1 MGLPDKE
8 ALHSIATCGDD
19 MKRTWLVI
27 AGLAI
32 LIGGVLAGAWL
43 TQRGILFS
51 TAKSQRVVASAVS
64 APPPVRETTETAKA
78 QDVEVT
84 VPAESVDRMHLEV
97 ANVTGGTVNT
107 EVRVPGTVQANAYK
121 EVHVTPIAGGAITQ
135 VSAELGQ
142 SVKRG
147 QPIAQVFSRDLAE
160 ARVTAFLATS
170 AELEAEHKN
179 LERTQDLL
187 RMGATP
193 RKELERVEANHQV
206 HAAHL
211 EEARQKLLL
220 LGLDPTQIERLSAGQ
235 QVSTYI
241 SVLSPIDGIV
251 TTRGVNLGQVVGL
264 GQDLFTVT
272 DLSTVWVEG
281 SVLEDDFSVVRVG
294 SHATIT
300 TPAHPGRIYRGV
312 VDYIEPRLD
321 PQTRTAKVRVTIENP
336 GLALRM
342 GMYVDLAFTNVQAG
356 KVVIAPKAAIQRVAS
371 DSVVY
376 LPVALKEGRFLQRVV
391 RLDEESG
398 GGFRVLEGL
407 AQGDTVVTEGSVL
420 LRAESLRQHP
430 Q

>member
-1 MGLPDKE
+1 
-8 ALHSIATCGDD
+8 
-19 MKRTWLVI
+19 MKRTWLVLI

-32 LIGGVLAGAWL
+32 LVVGVAAGGWL
-43 TQRGILFS
+43 TRRGVLFS
-51 TAKSQRVVASAVS
+51 TTPQPAVGGPVA
-64 APPPVRETTETAKA
+64 APAVREAGESAKVE
-78 QDVEVT
+78 DVEVT
-84 VPAESVDRMHLEV
+84 VPAESIDRMHLQF
-97 ANVTGGTVNT
+97 AKATGGMVNT

-121 EVHVTPIAGGAITQ
+121 EVHVAPIAGGVVTQ

-147 QPIAQVFSRDLAE
+147 QPIAQVLSRELAE
-160 ARVTAFLATS
+160 AQTAFVATS

-179 LERTQDLL
+179 LLRTQELL
-187 RMGATP
+187 RMGATT
-193 RKELERVEANHQV
+193 RKEMERVESNHAV
-206 HAAHL
+206 HTAHL

-220 LGLDPTQIERLSAGQ
+220 LGLDQAQIEQLSAGQ

-241 SVLSPIDGIV
+241 SIPSPVDGVV
-251 TTRGVNLGQVVGL
+251 TARGVNLGQVVGL

-281 SVLEDDFSVVRVG
+281 NVLEDDFSVVRIG

-300 TPAHPGRIYRGV
+300 TPAYPGRIYRGV
-312 VDYIEPRLD
+312 VDYIEPRVD

-356 KVVIAPKAAIQRVAS
+356 RVVIAPKGAIQMIAS
-371 DSVVY
+371 GSVVY

-391 RLDEESG
+391 RIGEETG
-398 GGFRVLEGL
+398 GGVGVLEGL
-407 AQGDTVVTEGSVL
+407 RQGDTVVTEGSVL

>member
-1 MGLPDKE
+1 MGLPGRE
-8 ALHSIATCGDD
+8 ALHSIVMCGDD
-19 MKRTWLVI
+19 MKRTWLVSI

-32 LIGGVLAGAWL
+32 LVAGVLAGGWL
-43 TQRGILFS
+43 TQRGILFTS
-51 TAKSQRVVASAVS
+51 GKAQRAVASAVS
-64 APPPVRETTETAKA
+64 AVPPVRDAA
-78 QDVEVT
+78 IVQDVEVT
-84 VPAESVDRMHLEV
+84 VPAESVDRMHLQV
-97 ANVTGGTVNT
+97 AKVTAGTVNT
-107 EVRVPGTVQANAYK
+107 EVRVPGTVQANAYR
-121 EVHVTPIAGGAITQ
+121 EVHVTPVAGGVVTQ

-147 QPIAQVFSRDLAE
+147 QPIAQVFSRELAE
-160 ARVTAFLATS
+160 AQTAFVATS

-179 LERTQDLL
+179 LQRTQDLL

-193 RKELERVEANHQV
+193 RKELERVEANHEV

-220 LGLDPTQIERLSAGQ
+220 LGLDPVQIERLSAGQ

-241 SVLSPIDGIV
+241 SVPSPINGIV
-251 TTRGVNLGQVVGL
+251 TTRSVNLGQVVGL

-281 SVLEDDFSVVRVG
+281 SVLEDDFSVVRLG
-294 SHATIT
+294 SHASIT
-300 TPAHPGRIYRGV
+300 TPAYPGRIYRGV
-312 VDYIEPRLD
+312 VDYIEPRVD

-342 GMYVDLAFTNVQAG
+342 GMYVDLAFTNVQTG
-356 KVVIAPKAAIQRVAS
+356 KVAIAPRAAIQRVAS
-371 DSVVY
+371 DDVVY

-391 RLDEESG
+391 RLDAESG

-430 Q
+430 R

>member
-1 MGLPDKE
+1 MQPTYKSE
-8 ALHSIATCGDD
+8 RAARS
-19 MKRTWLVI
+19 WLWL

-32 LIGGVLAGAWL
+32 LIAGVGAGGWLA
-43 TQRGILFS
+43 QRGMIFS
-51 TAKSQRVVASAVS
+51 APKSQRTAANPMPAASVLPEA
-64 APPPVRETTETAKA
+64 APLKSPE
-78 QDVEVT
+78 VEVT
-84 VPAESVDRMHLEV
+84 VPVDSLDRMHLQF
-97 ANVTGGTVNT
+97 AKVTGGTMGT
-107 EVRVPGTVQANAYK
+107 EIRVPGTVQANAYG
-121 EVHVTPIAGGAITQ
+121 EVHVTPIAGGVVTQ

-147 QPIAQVFSRDLAE
+147 QPIAQVLSQDLAAAQTE
-160 ARVTAFLATS
+160 FVAFNT
-170 AELEAEHKN
+170 ELEAEHKK
-179 LERTQDLL
+179 LQRTQELV
-187 RMGATP
+187 RIGAAS
-193 RKELERVEANHQV
+193 REELERVEADHQV
-206 HAAHL
+206 HAAHVG
-211 EEARQKLLL
+211 EARQKLVL
-220 LGLDPTQIERLSAGQ
+220 LGLDPTQIERLNAGQ

-241 SVLSPIDGIV
+241 SVPSPIDGIV

-300 TPAHPGRIYRGV
+300 TPAYPGRIYRGV
-312 VDYIEPRLD
+312 VDYIEPRVD

-342 GMYVDLAFTNVQAG
+342 GMYVDLAFSNVQAG
-356 KVVIAPKAAIQRVAS
+356 KVVIAPKASIQRVAS

-430 Q
+430 R

>member
-1 MGLPDKE
+1 
-8 ALHSIATCGDD
+8 
-19 MKRTWLVI
+19 
-27 AGLAI
+27 
-32 LIGGVLAGAWL
+32 
-43 TQRGILFS
+43 
-51 TAKSQRVVASAVS
+51 
-64 APPPVRETTETAKA
+64 
-78 QDVEVT
+78 
-84 VPAESVDRMHLEV
+84 MHLQF
-97 ANVTGGTVNT
+97 AKVTGGTIST
-107 EVRVPGTVQANAYK
+107 EIRVPGTVQANAYR
-121 EVHVTPIAGGAITQ
+121 EVHVTPIAGGVVTQ
-135 VSAELGQ
+135 VSVELGQ

-147 QPIAQVFSRDLAE
+147 QPIAQVLSQDLAAAQTE
-160 ARVTAFLATS
+160 FVAFNT
-170 AELEAEHKN
+170 ELEAEHKK
-179 LERTQDLL
+179 LQRTQELV
-187 RMGATP
+187 RIGAAS
-193 RKELERVEANHQV
+193 REELERVEADHQV
-206 HAAHL
+206 HAAHVG
-211 EEARQKLLL
+211 EARQKLVL

-241 SVLSPIDGIV
+241 SVPSPIDGIV

-281 SVLEDDFSVVRVG
+281 SVLEDDFSVVRLG

-300 TPAHPGRIYRGV
+300 TPAYPGRIYRGV
-312 VDYIEPRLD
+312 VDYIEPRVD

-342 GMYVDLAFTNVQAG
+342 GMYVDLAFSNVQAG
-356 KVVIAPKAAIQRVAS
+356 KVVIAPKGAIQRVAS

>member
-1 MGLPDKE
+1 
-8 ALHSIATCGDD
+8 
-19 MKRTWLVI
+19 MKRTWLVL

-32 LIGGVLAGAWL
+32 LIGGVLGGAWL

-51 TAKSQRVVASAVS
+51 TAKSQRVATSAASTA
-64 APPPVRETTETAKA
+64 APTRETTEVAKV

-84 VPAESVDRMHLEV
+84 VPAESVERMHLQV
-97 ANVTGGTVNT
+97 AKVTGGTVNT
-107 EVRVPGTVQANAYK
+107 EVRVPGTVQANAYR
-121 EVHVTPIAGGAITQ
+121 EVHVTPVAGGVVTQ

-160 ARVTAFLATS
+160 AQTAFVATS

-179 LERTQDLL
+179 LQRTQDLL

-193 RKELERVEANHQV
+193 RKELERVEANHEV

-220 LGLDPTQIERLSAGQ
+220 LGLDPVQIERLSAGQ

-241 SVLSPIDGIV
+241 SVPSPIDGIV

-272 DLSTVWVEG
+272 DLSTVWIEG

-300 TPAHPGRIYRGV
+300 TPAYPGRIYRGV
-312 VDYIEPRLD
+312 VDYIEPRVD

-356 KVVIAPKAAIQRVAS
+356 RVVIAPKAAIQRVAS

-376 LPVALKEGRFLQRVV
+376 LPVALKEGRFLERIV

-398 GGFRVLEGL
+398 GGVRVLEGL

-430 Q
+430 R

>member
-1 MGLPDKE
+1 
-8 ALHSIATCGDD
+8 
-19 MKRTWLVI
+19 
-27 AGLAI
+27 LAI
-32 LIGGVLAGAWL
+32 LVAGVGAGGWLA
-43 TQRGILFS
+43 QRGMIFS
-51 TAKSQRVVASAVS
+51 APKSQRTSQGTGANPMPAASSLPEA
-64 APPPVRETTETAKA
+64 APSKSPE
-78 QDVEVT
+78 VEVT
-84 VPAESVDRMHLEV
+84 VPVDSLDRMHLQF
-97 ANVTGGTVNT
+97 AKVTGGTIST
-107 EVRVPGTVQANAYK
+107 EIRVPGTVQANAYR
-121 EVHVTPIAGGAITQ
+121 EVHVTPIAGGVVTQ
-135 VSAELGQ
+135 VSVELGQ

-147 QPIAQVFSRDLAE
+147 QPIAQVLSQDLAAAQTE
-160 ARVTAFLATS
+160 FVAFNT
-170 AELEAEHKN
+170 ELEAEHKK
-179 LERTQDLL
+179 LQRTQELV
-187 RMGATP
+187 RIGAAS
-193 RKELERVEANHQV
+193 REELERVEADHQV
-206 HAAHL
+206 HAAHVG
-211 EEARQKLLL
+211 EARQKLVL

-241 SVLSPIDGIV
+241 SVPSPIDGIV

-281 SVLEDDFSVVRVG
+281 SVLEDDFSVVRLG

-300 TPAHPGRIYRGV
+300 TPAYPGRIYRGV
-312 VDYIEPRLD
+312 VDYIEPRVD

-342 GMYVDLAFTNVQAG
+342 GMYVDLAFSNVQAG
-356 KVVIAPKAAIQRVAS
+356 KVVIAPKGAIQRVAS